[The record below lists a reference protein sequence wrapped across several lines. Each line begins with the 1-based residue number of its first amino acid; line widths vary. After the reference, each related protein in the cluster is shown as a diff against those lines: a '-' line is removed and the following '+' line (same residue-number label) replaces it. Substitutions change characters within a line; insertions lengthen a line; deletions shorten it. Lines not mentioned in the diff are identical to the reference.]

1 MKALPPETVRLL
13 CSSQVITSVLNVVKE
28 LVENS
33 LDAGSSSLEVKLEN
47 YGLDRIEVRDNGSGI
62 KATDVPV
69 MAVKHYTSKIS
80 CHEDLERLE
89 TYGFRGEALA
99 SICAISEVV
108 ITTKTA
114 DDDFSLQYSVD
125 HNGQIVS
132 QKPSHLGEGTTV
144 CAANLFRK
152 LPVRRQYYSNSK
164 KCKEELKRVQN
175 LLMAYAVVKPELRI
189 TLSLNKAVVW
199 QKSRVSDH
207 RTALMAV
214 LGAASVANM
223 LPIQHHQE
231 QPEIGIDGFFPKP
244 GSDLNSTSSSSPD
257 KTFIFVNSRPVHH
270 KEILKLIKQYYT
282 SAQSNKE
289 SANRRYPILMM
300 NITIP
305 ASTVDVNLTPDKT
318 EVMLQN
324 KEGVL
329 LAVETMLISLY
340 GYSIGDDDLKAGG
353 NRPGISSVDVPE
365 HTNVVMPT
373 PTTDISLDDPE
384 LLENSP
390 PNEDKQDGELSMSN
404 TANTSS
410 SSISED
416 WVINRSSNDF
426 DSISSSLPADDV
438 VMNSTSD
445 LNCNSP
451 KASKSDSGPGQE
463 IEISAESWSTGKAFS
478 NQITRECLETVKLH
492 VPKAHED
499 LGGSTRS
506 SPSKR
511 PSNVIMEKMA
521 KLTAYELI
529 SNRSVRQPSSA
540 FSLFEQ
546 DTRSQV
552 LQVNPR
558 ASPQDVT
565 SAVKERWESLGEED
579 RKKYESKAE
588 KSLNAYNLQ
597 RKRAAEGGGQCG
609 EGKKQMSAESSLN
622 KAQGVKR
629 KAPLANQQALDKLF
643 SSQPSS
649 KRSPAKL
656 SKPLPFSIAT
666 LKQSLNLL
674 SYQNSSSA
682 QGLRLV
688 NRLASHCAWVVLCG
702 RKLMLLN
709 PFRVEEAL
717 LFKRLLKNNI
727 LPTVRLQTPVP
738 LTDGV
743 LGGPEYMDVLVNME
757 KDSPCFNGDVCF
769 TDPRLV
775 ANGFEIRM
783 IPGSSSSER
792 HVEVTGMADCMPF
805 FGIGDL
811 REILQAIKVQ
821 NAKTVEQCRPLKVSN
836 YLESEAVRLARQ
848 LPLNLS
854 RADVTNTLYRMK
866 RELEEDSRVCIH
878 GRPFFH
884 DLVTVPE
891 TEREAL

>member
-1 MKALPPETVRLL
+1 MNIIYKFHFLNGISEILQMSL
-13 CSSQVITSVLNVVKE
+13 CLILNPKCPNIVGATLNGCAESVFMFPC
-28 LVENS
+28 
-33 LDAGSSSLEVKLEN
+33 DQ
-47 YGLDRIEVRDNGSGI
+47 VRDNGSGI
-62 KATDVPV
+62 NATDVPV
-69 MAVKHYTSKIS
+69 MAVKHYTAKIS
-80 CHEDLERLE
+80 CHEDLECLE

-99 SICAISEVV
+99 SILYVV
-108 ITTKTA
+108 ITTKTT

-125 HNGQIVS
+125 HNGRIVT

-144 CAANLFRK
+144 CAANLFK
-152 LPVRRQYYSNSK
+152 NLPVRRQYYSNSK

-189 TLSLNKAVVW
+189 TLSHNKAVIW

-231 QPEIGIDGFFPKP
+231 QPEIGVDGFFPKP
-244 GSDLNSTSSSSPD
+244 GSDFNSTSSSS
-257 KTFIFVNSRPVHH
+257 RPVHPQ
-270 KEILKLIKQYYT
+270 EILKLLKQYYN

-289 SANRRYPILMM
+289 SANLRYPILMM

-329 LAVETMLISLY
+329 LAVETVLIYLY

-353 NRPGISSVDVPE
+353 NRPGISSVEVSE
-365 HTNVVMPT
+365 HTNVVKPT
-373 PTTDISLDDPE
+373 PTTDTSLDDPE

-390 PNEDKQDGELSMSN
+390 PNEDKQDSDLSLSN

-416 WVINRSSNDF
+416 WVINRCSNDF

-445 LNCNSP
+445 LNCDSP

-463 IEISAESWSTGKAFS
+463 SEISAESWSTGKAFS
-478 NQITRECLETVKLH
+478 NRITRECLETVKLH
-492 VPKAHED
+492 VPKTHGD
-499 LGGSTRS
+499 LGETEPTNMRS

-511 PSNVIMEKMA
+511 PSN
-521 KLTAYELI
+521 LI

-565 SAVKERWESLGEED
+565 TAVKERWESLGEED

-597 RKRAAEGGGQCG
+597 RKRAAEGGGQCE

-666 LKQSLNLL
+666 LKQSFNLL

-688 NRLASHCAWVVLCG
+688 NRLASHGAWVVLCG
-702 RKLMLLN
+702 KKLMLLN

-717 LFKRLLKNNI
+717 LFKRLLENNI
-727 LPTVRLQTPVP
+727 LPTVRLQNPVP

-743 LGGPEYMDVLVNME
+743 LGGPQYMDVLLNME
-757 KDSPCFNGDVCF
+757 KDSPCFNGDVYF

-783 IPGSSSSER
+783 IPGSLSSER

-805 FGIGDL
+805 LGIGDL
-811 REILQAIKVQ
+811 REILQAIKVRV
-821 NAKTVEQCRPLKVSN
+821 AKTVEQCRPLK
-836 YLESEAVRLARQ
+836 LRRAVRLARQ

-854 RADVTNTLYRMK
+854 RADVTNTLCRMK
-866 RELEEDSRVCIH
+866 RDLEEEIVIWNNKC
-878 GRPFFH
+878 
-884 DLVTVPE
+884 L
-891 TEREAL
+891 TELRFLFMT